1 MGKRYRLP
9 KNKHD
14 FQELIMDRED
24 RQIDPRERTEDQVVE
39 MFNKTR
45 RPENRIQKAIGKI
58 ADFFNPERE

>member
-1 MGKRYRLP
+1 
-9 KNKHD
+9 
-14 FQELIMDRED
+14 MDRED

-45 RPENRIQKAIGKI
+45 RPETRIQRAVAKI